1 MAWAAGL
8 RSIPRMDARDPQAA
22 LEGIVIS
29 SHRVERVSVR
39 ARGAAHT
46 FSAWALSVET
56 EQGPGSIV
64 RVEPSPDETFWR
76 GDGVFL
82 GWTTEALA
90 AAWSALRAA
99 EPEPDAPPEFQQL
112 G

>member
-1 MAWAAGL
+1 VSESAGRPSLSPIAGL
-8 RSIPRMDARDPQAA
+8 A
-22 LEGIVIS
+22 LLKT
-29 SHRVERVSVR
+29 RVERMSVR

-46 FSAWALSVET
+46 FSAWALAVET

-82 GWTTEALA
+82 GWTSEMLA
-90 AAWSALRAA
+90 AAWSDLRAT
-99 EPEPDAPPEFQQL
+99 EPEPEASPEFQQL

>member
-1 MAWAAGL
+1 VDSG
-8 RSIPRMDARDPQAA
+8 SEP
-22 LEGIVIS
+22 LEGIQIS
-29 SHRVERVSVR
+29 SHRVERVAAR
-39 ARGAAHT
+39 ARDVAHT
-46 FSAWALSVET
+46 FSAWALAVET

-76 GDGVFL
+76 GGGVFL
-82 GWTTEALA
+82 GWTPETLA

-99 EPEPDAPPEFQQL
+99 EPGPEASPEFQQL

>member
-1 MAWAAGL
+1 L
-8 RSIPRMDARDPQAA
+8 KT
-22 LEGIVIS
+22 
-29 SHRVERVSVR
+29 RVERMSVR

-64 RVEPSPDETFWR
+64 RVEPSPEETFWR

-82 GWTTEALA
+82 GWRPEQLQ
-90 AAWSALRAA
+90 AAWDALRAA
-99 EPEPDAPPEFQQL
+99 EPEPEASPEFQQL

>member
-1 MAWAAGL
+1 MSETAGPPPLSPIAGL
-8 RSIPRMDARDPQAA
+8 TA
-22 LEGIVIS
+22 VKT
-29 SHRVERVSVR
+29 RVERMSVR

-82 GWTTEALA
+82 GWTSEALA

>member
-1 MAWAAGL
+1 VSETAGPPPLSPVAGL
-8 RSIPRMDARDPQAA
+8 T
-22 LEGIVIS
+22 VVKT
-29 SHRVERVSVR
+29 RVERMSVR

-82 GWTTEALA
+82 GWTTERLV
-90 AAWSALRAA
+90 AAWTALRAT
-99 EPEPDAPPEFQQL
+99 EPEPEPPPEFQQL

>member
-1 MAWAAGL
+1 MSEPAGDPPLSPIAGL
-8 RSIPRMDARDPQAA
+8 TVVKTRIERM
-22 LEGIVIS
+22 
-29 SHRVERVSVR
+29 SVR

-56 EQGPGSIV
+56 EQGTGSIV

-82 GWTTEALA
+82 GWTPEALA